1 MGSPSEGISSLT
13 KVEAIFSNP
22 ALYELAERV
31 PDADRSRGG
40 RPRTYPA
47 FMWLAFEALIS
58 VFESARQAEAE
69 LAHPV
74 VWNLVRSI
82 VAGRFPDDP
91 AMQIPKEPMRRYH
104 HAYGRDRY
112 LCDPTV
118 LGGLGELHR
127 ELAVRQAR
135 GMDLLDPDGP
145 GSWARPD
152 LTRVLYADGKVMTPL
167 YRARPGETRV
177 DTETGEIREVRAEE
191 DAGLHFEGDGETA
204 WGIKFVLVAAR
215 AATERGRVILD
226 LEWVPKPGGEAAVA
240 MACFRRLAP
249 LVPGAQ
255 AVVYDT
261 ALRGVHH
268 QMLLRELGLVPINR
282 VTAAEKGASAPR
294 RGKGRRV
301 EKTVHVEDKDLT
313 LPDGSTTTLRLFARA
328 GAIGVVE
335 LTDHGEPYFVELTRI
350 RTHRIADKSGRYRW
364 YNGYALPERYGG
376 GSVSV
381 RLHGTEED
389 AARRFNRTENVRVIP
404 PSDPSFRRLYAR
416 RNDAESI
423 NRGVVDSMY
432 LGRAH
437 SVGHLRQKVNLLGY
451 ALMVNSLSLLLAS
464 SNASPPLPQAA

>member
-1 MGSPSEGISSLT
+1 VSSLT
-13 KVEAIFSNP
+13 KVEAIFRNP
-22 ALYELAERV
+22 ALYELASRI

-47 FMWLAFEALIS
+47 YMWLAFEALIS

-74 VWNLVRSI
+74 VWTLVRSI
-82 VAGRFPDDP
+82 VAERFPEDP
-91 AMQIPKEPMRRYH
+91 SMHLPPEPMRRH
-104 HAYGRDRY
+104 HYAYGRERY
-112 LCDPTV
+112 LSEPRT
-118 LGGLGELHR
+118 LRALATLHR

-135 GMDLLDPDGP
+135 EMGLLDPGGA

-167 YRARPGETRV
+167 YRSRPGATRV
-177 DTETGEIREVRAEE
+177 DTATGEIRDVKAEP

-204 WGIKFVLVAAR
+204 WGVKFVLVAAR
-215 AATERGRVILD
+215 TADERGRGILD

-240 MACFRRLAP
+240 MSCFRRLAP
-249 LVPGAQ
+249 LAPGAQ

-261 ALRGVHH
+261 ALRGARH
-268 QMLLRELGLVPINR
+268 QVLLRELGLAPVNR

-301 EKTVHVEDKDLT
+301 EKTVHVEDKAVT
-313 LPDGSTTTLRLFARA
+313 LPDGSSTTLRLFARA
-328 GAIGVVE
+328 GAIGIVE
-335 LTDHGEPYFVELTRI
+335 LTERGEHSFCELRRI
-350 RTHRIADKSGRYRW
+350 RTHRMADKGGRYRW
-364 YNGYALPERYGG
+364 YNGYALPVRYGG
-376 GSVSV
+376 ASVTV

-404 PSDPSFRRLYAR
+404 PSDPYFPQLYAR

-437 SVGHLRQKVNLLGY
+437 SVGHRRQRVNLLGY
-451 ALMVNSLSLLLAS
+451 ALMVNSLSLLLARS
-464 SNASPPLPQAA
+464 TSPPLPAAA